1 MPPIIVDPAVIT
13 QIKNDIS
20 AIEQELGVDP
30 NGVYSTVRTRLD
42 ILEARINNPLAP
54 APNVENPF
62 YIGNDGVSIST
73 GDGYPTENRV
83 DGSLYLRKD
92 GYVEEGLYARRGG
105 VWSLVETAP
114 WIGNGDLFGD
124 SSSQTVIGLQGNPL
138 SANAPNV
145 NDVVSWDGT
154 QWLPQPGFSAG
165 GDLTGTATSQTV
177 VALQGNDVANTA
189 PTNAQVLTWVT
200 SNNNWE
206 PASPAVIY
214 DTLAGLSNIK
224 RSSGSI
230 INNTKQGITNLSYDG
245 SVTDDYSAILG
256 GRANQVA
263 NQFSSVVG
271 GFDNAI
277 LNASDYSFIGGGESN
292 TINGAEHCG
301 ILGGES
307 NSVGDGLG
315 GASYSSILGGI
326 DNSITTGNY
335 SVILGGDSNTVSNDF
350 SAILSGDTN
359 QVSSSYSAIL
369 SGDNN
374 TITGVASIIG
384 SGSNNTISG
393 IKSSVI
399 SGVGNNLTSDYCTV
413 IGGDNNSLESQYV
426 TIKGSDNDVAVLTSP
441 YATIFGSSN
450 TVQVFSSYVTIFGDS
465 NDIGSTKNEIFGDN
479 NTLAANSDGSFV
491 KGDNNSIGSSLSSIV
506 FGDSNTIGNNNDG
519 SFVLGNSHTLSGVGT
534 VNLVTGYA
542 NIVSGGGYSSI
553 FGADNTSTAYYS
565 FVTGTKGNSVYDG
578 QFVHAIDA
586 FSGAAGHSQ
595 YSRVM
600 LSGSNTAGAAFD
612 LTIPGTVNNLA
623 LENSKSYDICVRII
637 VVNTTGVP
645 TCARYIYDILAHQE
659 AGTITLDNV
668 NGTLVTDNG
677 TGWTV
682 SIVAS
687 VDELVITV
695 DNSGV
700 DDRRAIATVEWR
712 ELLRS

>member
-20 AIEQELGVDP
+20 TIEQELGVDP

-224 RSSGSI
+224 RSSGGT

-256 GRANQVA
+256 GRANQVS

-271 GFDNAI
+271 GFGNTI

-292 TINGAEHCG
+292 NINGAEHCG

-307 NSVGDGLG
+307 NSVGDGIG
-315 GASYSSILGGI
+315 GASHSFILGGI
-326 DNSITTGNY
+326 DNSITTGSY
-335 SVILGGDSNTVSNDF
+335 SVILGGDSNTVSD
-350 SAILSGDTN
+350 D
-359 QVSSSYSAIL
+359 YSAIL
-369 SGDNN
+369 SGNTNQISSSYSTILSGDNN
-374 TITGVASIIG
+374 NITGVGSIIG
-384 SGSNNTISG
+384 SGTNNTISG

-399 SGVGNNLTSDYCTV
+399 SGSSNNLTSDYCTV
-413 IGGDNNSLESQYV
+413 IGGDNNLLGSQYV
-426 TIKGSDNDVAVLTSP
+426 TIKGSDNDVSVSTSP

-450 TVQVFSSYVTIFGDS
+450 TVQSTSSYVTIFGD
-465 NDIGSTKNEIFGDN
+465 NNNIGSTKNQIFGDS
-479 NTLAANSDGSFV
+479 NTLSANSERSFI
-491 KGDNNSIGSSLSSIV
+491 KGDSNNLGASVSSIV
-506 FGDSNTIGNNNDG
+506 FGDSNTIGSNNDR
-519 SFVLGNSHTLSGVGT
+519 SFVLGNDHTLSGSGT
-534 VNLVTGYA
+534 ANLVFGYQ
-542 NIVSGGGYSSI
+542 NTVLGGDYSSI
-553 FGADNTSTAYYS
+553 FGVENTSNAYYS
-565 FVTGTKGNSVYDG
+565 FVTGIKGNSVYDA

-600 LSGSNTAGAAFD
+600 LSGSNTSGAAFD
-612 LTIPGTVNNLA
+612 LTIPNTPNNLA
-623 LENSKSYDICVRII
+623 LENGKSYDICVRII
-637 VVNTTGVP
+637 VVNTTGAA
-645 TCARYIYDILAHQE
+645 TCARYVYDILAHQE
-659 AGTITLDNV
+659 AGVLTLDNT
-668 NGTLVTDNG
+668 NNTLTTDNG

-682 SIVAS
+682 SFAAS
-687 VDELVITV
+687 GDELVITV

-700 DDRRAIATVEWR
+700 DNRRAIATVEWR
-712 ELLRS
+712 ELSRV

>member
-92 GYVEEGLYARRGG
+92 GYVEEGLYARRSGA
-105 VWSLVETAP
+105 WSLVETAP

-177 VALQGNDVANTA
+177 VALQGNSVSANA
-189 PTNAQVLTWVT
+189 PADGEVLTWVNA
-200 SNNNWE
+200 NNNWE
-206 PASPAVIY
+206 PQAIVNAVVF
-214 DTLAGLSNIK
+214 DTVAGLSNIK

-245 SVTDDYSAILG
+245 SVTDGYSAILG

-263 NQFSSVVG
+263 SVVG

-277 LNASDYSFIGGGESN
+277 LSASDYSFIGGGESN

-315 GASYSSILGGI
+315 GASHSSILGGI

-350 SAILSGDTN
+350 SAILSGD
-359 QVSSSYSAIL
+359 
-369 SGDNN
+369 
-374 TITGVASIIG
+374 
-384 SGSNNTISG
+384 NNTISG
-393 IKSSVI
+393 MTSSVI
-399 SGVGNNLTSDYCTV
+399 SGSGNNLTSDYCTV

-450 TVQVFSSYVTIFGDS
+450 TVQLASSYVTIFGDS
-465 NDIGSTKNEIFGDN
+465 NDIGSTKNKIFGDS

-491 KGDNNSIGSSLSSIV
+491 KGDSNNIGASLSSIV
-506 FGDSNTIGNNNDG
+506 FGDNNKIGNTNDG
-519 SFVLGNSHTLSGVGT
+519 SFVLGNSHTLSGSGI
-534 VNLVTGYA
+534 VNLVFGNQNT
-542 NIVSGGGYSSI
+542 VSGGDYSSI
-553 FGADNTSTAYYS
+553 FGVENTSTAYYS
-565 FVTGTKGNSVYDG
+565 FVTGIKGNSVYDG

-637 VVNTTGVP
+637 VVNTTGAA

-659 AGTITLDNV
+659 AGTLTLDNV

-682 SIVAS
+682 SFATS
-687 VDELVITV
+687 GDELVITV
-695 DNSGV
+695 DNSGF
-700 DDRRAIATVEWR
+700 DNRRAIATVEWR

>member
-13 QIKNDIS
+13 EIKNDIS

-83 DGSLYLRKD
+83 NGSLYLRKD

-105 VWSLVETAP
+105 VWSLVETSP

-145 NDVVSWDGT
+145 NDVITWDGA
-154 QWLPQPGFSAG
+154 QWLPQAGFSAG
-165 GDLTGTATSQTV
+165 GDLSGTATSQTV
-177 VALQGNDVANTA
+177 IALQGNSVANTA

-206 PASPAVIY
+206 PVSPAVIY
-214 DTLAGLSNIK
+214 DTLIAQSNIK
-224 RSSGSI
+224 RSAGGTI
-230 INNTKQGITNLSYDG
+230 INTKQGISNLSYDG

-271 GFDNAI
+271 GFGNTI
-277 LNASDYSFIGGGESN
+277 LNASNYSFIGGGESN
-292 TINGAEHCG
+292 NIDGAEHCG

-326 DNSITTGNY
+326 DNSINTGDY
-335 SVILGGDSNTVSNDF
+335 SVILGGNNNTITNDF
-350 SAILSGDTN
+350 STILNGDTN
-359 QVSSSYSAIL
+359 QISSLYSTIL
-369 SGDNN
+369 NGDNN
-374 TITGVASIIG
+374 NITGVGSIIG
-384 SGSNNTISG
+384 SGTNNSISG
-393 IKSSVI
+393 IKGAVI
-399 SGVGNNLTSDYCTV
+399 SGSGNDLTSDYCTV

-426 TIKGSDNDVAVLTSP
+426 TIKGSDNDVAVSSSP
-441 YATIFGSSN
+441 YATIFGSTN
-450 TVQVFSSYVTIFGDS
+450 TVQLASSYVTIFGDN
-465 NDIGSTKNEIFGDN
+465 NDIGSSKNEIFGDN
-479 NTLAANSDGSFV
+479 NTLASNSDGSFV
-491 KGDNNSIGSSLSSIV
+491 KGDNNSIGASLSSIV
-506 FGDSNTIGNNNDG
+506 FGDNNTLGNNNDA
-519 SFVLGNSHTLSGVGT
+519 SFVLGSDHTLSGVGT
-534 VNLVTGYA
+534 VNLVTGYQ
-542 NIVSGGGYSSI
+542 NTVSGGNYSAV
-553 FGADNTSTAYYS
+553 FGADNTSAADYS
-565 FVTGTKGNSVYDG
+565 FVTGTKGNSIYAG
-578 QFVHAIDA
+578 QFIHAVDG
-586 FSGAAGHSQ
+586 FSGSGYSQ
-595 YSRVM
+595 YSRVI
-600 LSGSNTAGAAFD
+600 LSGSNTSGAAFD
-612 LTIPGTVNNLA
+612 LTIPGTVDNLA
-623 LENSKSYDICVRII
+623 LEDSKSYDICVRII
-637 VVNTTGVP
+637 LVNTTGAA

-659 AGTITLDNV
+659 AGTLTLDNV
-668 NGTLVTDNG
+668 NSTLVTDNG

-682 SIVAS
+682 SFGTS
-687 VDELVITV
+687 GDELVITV
-695 DNSGV
+695 DNSGF
-700 DDRRAIATVEWR
+700 DNRRAIATVEWR
-712 ELLRS
+712 ELSRV